1 MATSESCTSQKTELG
16 KRWVSN
22 HQRQVFVTMKQWR
35 KRQNLNYEVT
45 SGFANSGNRSTHAE
59 QRKLIFANGRTQKAM
74 GQ

>member
-1 MATSESCTSQKTELG
+1 MGQ
-16 KRWVSN
+16 RN

-59 QRKLIFANGRTQKAM
+59 KRKLTFANGRTQKAM
-74 GQ
+74 GQLPSKKGFCHHQTM